1 MANLTRHK
9 FSSQEISEL
18 QKVVE
23 DALLD
28 VDNAKKAL
36 GQIKVAKM
44 TTRQKYEKGAHRY
57 R

>member
-44 TTRQKYEKGAHRY
+44 TTRQKYEEGAHRY